1 ERAFAALSSAL
12 ADSGLPPPREVLVDG
27 TRLPPLRA
35 SVRAIVR
42 GDSLV
47 PAIMAASILAKVT
60 RDRAMVRFDWLYPDY
75 GYARHKGY
83 PTREHR
89 ETVLRLG
96 PSPIQRS
103 SFRVCVD
110 APGSA
115 AEKGKL

>member
-1 ERAFAALSSAL
+1 
-12 ADSGLPPPREVLVDG
+12 
-27 TRLPPLRA
+27 
-35 SVRAIVR
+35 
-42 GDSLV
+42 
-47 PAIMAASILAKVT
+47 
-60 RDRAMVRFDWLYPDY
+60 MVRFDWLYPDY